1 MRMERPAMDDFLASV
16 ERQAFRMA
24 GFATRNDDEALD
36 IVQDAMLKLVR
47 KYSNRSAQEWPPL
60 FYRILS
66 NAITD
71 WHRQRQRDLHP
82 RLTSDR
88 LDSPMP

>member
-24 GFATRNDDEALD
+24 ELATRNSDEALD
-36 IVQDAMLKLVR
+36 IVQDAMISLATR
-47 KYSNRSAQEWPPL
+47 YSKRPQDEWRPL

-66 NAITD
+66 NKVRD
-71 WHRQRQRDLHP
+71 WHRRSTVRNRVL
-82 RLTSDR
+82 SFF
-88 LDSPMP
+88 SG